1 MQKTT
6 ETLRKTE
13 RQKELLPTENGFG
26 EISKNAFAN
35 KKICDFASVLNE
47 NVWIIAEIAVFGVFL
62 EAKSDFGVKICEK
75 DKK

>member
-13 RQKELLPTENGFG
+13 RKKTFANRKRFRV
-26 EISKNAFAN
+26 ISKNAFAN